1 MCSKCKLHSSV
12 WRRVCWLR
20 QQSHPHWQCGCVYL
34 CVLLWAI
41 GFPICCQ
48 PILYCD
54 CQASTCGPDGP
65 QHPFLCFMVHD
76 NTMFRVDVVVNNNTH
91 FYECWYPCVFS
102 PRICAQCVRL
112 FVRCYPC
119 RGGWGGH
126 FSHMWKM
133 TAVTTHAHKTPFSSS
148 THQQVHTTP
157 CTQQVLS
164 PSQRWVFFSI
174 QWFWDSN

>member
-91 FYECWYPCVFS
+91 FYVCWYPCVFS

-112 FVRCYPC
+112 FVRCYRC
-119 RGGWGGH
+119 RGGWGGAFFPH
-126 FSHMWKM
+126 VEDDSCDNTCTQNSIQFFHPP
-133 TAVTTHAHKTPFSSS
+133 TS
-148 THQQVHTTP
+148 THNSMYPTSVIA
-157 CTQQVLS
+157 VS
-164 PSQRWVFFSI
+164 EMSFFFKTMI
-174 QWFWDSN
+174 LRQ